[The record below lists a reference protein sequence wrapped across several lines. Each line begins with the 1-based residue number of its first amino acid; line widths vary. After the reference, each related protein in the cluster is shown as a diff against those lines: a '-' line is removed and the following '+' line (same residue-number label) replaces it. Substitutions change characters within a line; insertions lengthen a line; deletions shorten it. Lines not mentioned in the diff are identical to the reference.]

1 MHIRT
6 RIVLTLGLV
15 QSVSLFLVV
24 GLASYYLHSKTN
36 LQQHELMHTTAELSA
51 AVLTDAV
58 LANDAKRIDLT
69 VAKLID
75 ANYGAVRICVFDKR
89 GERLSTCRC
98 RSLDDQAHPNESIVE
113 TQLIHN
119 GENIGSVGV
128 AFIHAHSSD
137 ALAQIRW
144 EVALLAFSC
153 LVVGIGAAYWV
164 GDTLATQVNTIS
176 SALSAVVNDK
186 DAPVLRTNGR
196 TSELDK
202 VAENFNAL
210 VAKRRKNDAV

>member
-6 RIVLTLGLV
+6 RIVLTLALV
-15 QSVSLFLVV
+15 QSISLFLVV
-24 GLASYYLHSKTN
+24 ALSSYYLHSKTN
-36 LQQHELMHTTAELSA
+36 LQQHEFMHTTAELSA

-58 LANDAKRIDLT
+58 IAKDSKRIDLT

-75 ANYGAVRICVFDKR
+75 ANYGAVRICVFDKQ
-89 GERLSTCRC
+89 GQRLSTCRC
-98 RSLDDQAHPNESIVE
+98 RSLDEQAHPNESIVE